1 MNKRLLSVL
10 AFAILVA
17 GAASFLLYQQLA
29 KRMTVTQLAA
39 TTRIIVA
46 SRDLG
51 IGTIIGDMDVRPME
65 WSGAVPQGALQK
77 KEDVVGR
84 GVVEPIYGGEPV
96 RENRLAARGAGGGL
110 AAMIPTGM
118 RAVALPV
125 GQISGVGGFVTP
137 GMRVDLLI
145 SGLPPGTQQ
154 STIGTHTKTLLQN
167 IEVLSA
173 GQDIQRDAEGKPR
186 TVPVINV
193 LATPEQAEVLS
204 LASAETRIQL
214 VLRNPLDK
222 EEAKTPGTTVQN
234 LWKGSGSGKEQLSAE
249 AKARAPKRVAPLKLE
264 AAKPKPEIP
273 TIQIE
278 VFNGSQKTE
287 TKFKEEPKSGGQ

>member
-51 IGTIIGDMDVRPME
+51 IGTIICDMDVRPME

-77 KEDVVGR
+77 KEDVAGR
-84 GVVEPIYGGEPV
+84 GVVEPIYAGEPV

-125 GQISGVGGFVTP
+125 GQISGVGGFITP

-145 SGLPPGTQQ
+145 SGNPPGAPQP
-154 STIGTHTKTLLQN
+154 TIGTQTKTLLQN

-204 LASAETRIQL
+204 LASAETRIQF

-222 EEAKTPGTTVQN
+222 EEAKTPGTT
-234 LWKGSGSGKEQLSAE
+234 
-249 AKARAPKRVAPLKLE
+249 
-264 AAKPKPEIP
+264 
-273 TIQIE
+273 
-278 VFNGSQKTE
+278 
-287 TKFKEEPKSGGQ
+287 